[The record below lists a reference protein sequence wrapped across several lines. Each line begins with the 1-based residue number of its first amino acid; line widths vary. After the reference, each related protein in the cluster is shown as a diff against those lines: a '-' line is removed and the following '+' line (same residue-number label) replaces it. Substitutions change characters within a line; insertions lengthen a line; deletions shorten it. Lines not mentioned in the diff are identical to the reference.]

1 MSAQMGQTIVSIP
14 AQTHL
19 VPLCVA
25 ALMGLCWMPMDK
37 TAQVRMLVHPLAV
50 ALYSHSHRFP
60 VASVVG

>member
-1 MSAQMGQTIVSIP
+1 MSALTRHTIVSKP

-19 VPLCVA
+19 APLCVA
-25 ALMGLCWMPMDK
+25 ALMGLHWMVMDK